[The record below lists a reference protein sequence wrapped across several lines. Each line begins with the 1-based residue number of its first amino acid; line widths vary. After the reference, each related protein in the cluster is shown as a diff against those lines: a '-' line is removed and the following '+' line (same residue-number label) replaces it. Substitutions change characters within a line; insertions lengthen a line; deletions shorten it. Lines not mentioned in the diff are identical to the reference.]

1 MGEGESE
8 DDEEGRGRYP
18 SHEAE
23 TNTGD
28 SAKQMRYNLL
38 QRSMGLSRVLSTV
51 CAGLAVCL
59 PTLEEATAEAAGPIY
74 KVEVKDIIHGVS
86 ARHIIRAIEKAAEDD
101 AELVLIELGTPGG
114 LYDSTRDI
122 IEAILSSER
131 PVVVYVAPA
140 GAHAASAGFLITLAA
155 DDAALAPGPNPGA
168 ATPVSGTGQEI
179 EETLAKKIQS
189 DAAAYTRSIA
199 ERRGRP
205 PELAE
210 KAVTETKSWTAQEAL
225 DAGLID
231 HIAASEAE
239 LLSKLDGAT
248 IRRIDGSE
256 VVVTTAAASVEL
268 QEMSTKDRILSVVA
282 NPNVAIILGLIGLAA
297 LYLEFSNPG
306 LIVPGIVG
314 AIALLLAAFAF
325 EILPVTAVGILL
337 LLVGF
342 GLLVA
347 EAFTPSFGALGT
359 GGVVSILFG
368 ALMLFE
374 EQPLPTPALEVSLSM
389 ILPVT
394 IFFAA
399 LTIVLGRKVVEAQRH
414 VPVTGQEGLLGMIGT
429 ARTEIDGKGKIF
441 IHGEYWDARAK
452 ERIVEGARV
461 KVVGIEG
468 LTLDVEPV
476 ANGS

>member
-1 MGEGESE
+1 
-8 DDEEGRGRYP
+8 
-18 SHEAE
+18 
-23 TNTGD
+23 
-28 SAKQMRYNLL
+28 
-38 QRSMGLSRVLSTV
+38 V
-51 CAGLAVCL
+51 
-59 PTLEEATAEAAGPIY
+59 
-74 KVEVKDIIHGVS
+74 VKDIIHGVS
-86 ARHIIRAIEKAAEDD
+86 ARHIIKTIEKAAEDD

-114 LYDSTRDI
+114 LYESTREI
-122 IEAILSSER
+122 IEAILASER

-155 DDAALAPGPNPGA
+155 DVAAMAPGTNTGA
-168 ATPVSGTGQEI
+168 ATPVSGTGQAI

-199 ERRGRP
+199 ERRGRS

-210 KAVTETKSWTAQEAL
+210 KAVTEAKSWTAQEAL

-231 HIAASEAE
+231 HIASSEAE
-239 LLSKLDGAT
+239 LLSKLEGAA

-282 NPNVAIILGLIGLAA
+282 NPNVAILLALIGFAA

-306 LIVPGIVG
+306 MVVPGIVG
-314 AIALLLAAFAF
+314 AVALLLAAFAF

-337 LLVGF
+337 LLVGL

-347 EAFTPSFGALGT
+347 EAFTPSFGALGV
-359 GGVVSILFG
+359 GGAISILFG

-374 EQPLPTPALEVSLSM
+374 EQPLPTPALEVSLSV

-394 IFFAA
+394 IFFAV
-399 LTIVLGRKVVEAQRH
+399 LVVVLGRKVVEAHRH
-414 VPVTGQEGLLGMIGT
+414 VPVTGQEGLLGEIGT
-429 ARTEIDGKGKIF
+429 ARTEIDREGKIF
-441 IHGEYWDARAK
+441 VHGEYWDARAK
-452 ERIVEGARV
+452 ERIAEGAKV
-461 KVVGIEG
+461 KVVGIDG
-468 LTLDVEPV
+468 LVLDVKPV
-476 ANGS
+476 ENEV